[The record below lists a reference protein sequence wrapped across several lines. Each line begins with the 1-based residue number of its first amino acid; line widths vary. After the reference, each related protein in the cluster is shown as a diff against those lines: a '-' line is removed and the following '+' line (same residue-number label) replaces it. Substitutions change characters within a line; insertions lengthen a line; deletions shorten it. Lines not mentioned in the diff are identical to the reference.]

1 MPKIV
6 LADGFTAVY
15 SNVLM
20 RDSETGFSN
29 GRLPASF

>member
-1 MPKIV
+1 MPSIV
-6 LADGFTAVY
+6 LTDGFTAAY
-15 SNVLM
+15 SNALM